1 MADKIYEVTDIDI
14 LKDVYNNSVFT
25 GGYQNSILTS
35 FLQIDNGINHLYL
48 RNTRMNSKTN
58 KITADFEVSIDG
70 KEFIGEV
77 YGTLEDPK
85 VSLDMSK
92 LIKYHINKKIENFFG
107 TGKPLNKK
115 NTKEKL
121 NEIELD
127 NIKQKTRTF
136 LDGFF

>member
-1 MADKIYEVTDIDI
+1 
-14 LKDVYNNSVFT
+14 
-25 GGYQNSILTS
+25 
-35 FLQIDNGINHLYL
+35 
-48 RNTRMNSKTN
+48 MNSKTN